1 MAKECSLSRQRR
13 LFFITV
19 PLLALQ
25 FYCENVS
32 ARKFLVG
39 GSKGW
44 ASNIGDWPKGRT
56 FNTGD
61 ELEFSYIRG
70 KHNVVVVDKHGY
82 DTCETPS
89 GAYEQSSG
97 FDHVYLKKGENY
109 FICSKPGQCKLNMK
123 MMINVE

>member
-1 MAKECSLSRQRR
+1 MAKECSLTCQPS
-13 LFFITV
+13 LFVITV
-19 PLLALQ
+19 LFALQ
-25 FYCENVS
+25 FCCENIS

-44 ASNIGDWPKGRT
+44 ASNIGDWPKGKT
-56 FNTGD
+56 FHTGD

-82 DTCETPS
+82 DTCEAPS

-97 FDHVYLKKGENY
+97 FDHIYLKKGENY